1 MSTKSPTVLFGS
13 VDLDANRQVRERLR
27 LQNLKVFA
35 TSNSTEFIEL
45 ARRAQPDVV
54 VLDDDLESLGG
65 EMLIRL
71 LRQPCPAA
79 RVILLLTPGS
89 HPDQKG
95 LRHLGP
101 VCSLVSPVADADLT
115 KVVALA
121 LQDQGGT
128 ASPRPPVV
136 LCVDDDRLFLK
147 SLARILRRRDVV
159 VLSYDDPDEARA
171 AIPVHN
177 PAMAFVDVLMPGMNG
192 LDLVSELREEY
203 GDGLPVVLLSAKSS
217 DEEIGQGL
225 QAGARYYV
233 TKPCDPD
240 RILQVADELLGARS
254 VAREPMR
261 RPGL

>member
-1 MSTKSPTVLFGS
+1 MTINPPTVLFGS
-13 VDLDANRQVRERLR
+13 VDLDVNRQARERLR
-27 LQNLKVFA
+27 EKNLRILA

-71 LRQPCPAA
+71 LRQPCPRA
-79 RVILLLTPGS
+79 RVILLLPPDS
-89 HPDQKG
+89 HPDPKG

-101 VCSLVSPVADADLT
+101 VVSLVSPVADEDLT

-121 LQDQGGT
+121 LQDQGG
-128 ASPRPPVV
+128 AAAPRPPVV

-159 VLSYDDPDEARA
+159 VLCYEHPDEARE

-177 PAMAFVDVLMPGMNG
+177 PALAFVDVLMPGMNG

-203 GDGLPVVLLSAKSS
+203 GETLPIVLLSAKSS

-240 RILQVADELLGARS
+240 RILKIADEVLGTRAG
-254 VAREPMR
+254 AREPSQGAGR
-261 RPGL
+261 

>member
-1 MSTKSPTVLFGS
+1 MTENSGTVLFGS
-13 VDLDANRQVRERLR
+13 VDLDLREQLRERLQD
-27 LQNLKVFA
+27 QNLRILA
-35 TSNSTEFIEL
+35 TSNSSEFLEL
-45 ARRAQPDVV
+45 ARRGRPDVV
-54 VLDDDLESLGG
+54 VLDEELESLGG
-65 EMLIRL
+65 ELLIRL
-71 LRQPCPAA
+71 LRQSCPRA
-79 RVILLLTPGS
+79 RVILLTKPGT
-89 HPDQKG
+89 HPDPTG

-101 VCSLVSPVADADLT
+101 VCSLASPVADSDLA

-121 LQDQGGT
+121 LQDQGGA

-159 VLSYDDPDEARA
+159 VLSYDDPDEARE

-217 DEEIGQGL
+217 DEEIGQGM

-240 RILQVADELLGARS
+240 RILQIADEILGARP
-254 VAREPMR
+254 ATREPMR
-261 RPGL
+261 RPGP

>member
-1 MSTKSPTVLFGS
+1 MSGKPGTVLFGS
-13 VDLDANRQVRERLR
+13 VDLDANQHLRDRLESDGLR
-27 LQNLKVFA
+27 VVS
-35 TSNSTEFIEL
+35 TSNSAEFLDL
-45 ARRAQPDVV
+45 ARLGQPDVV
-54 VLDDDLESLGG
+54 VLDDELESLGG

-71 LRQPCPAA
+71 LRQTCPRA
-79 RVILLLTPGS
+79 RVVLIRPEGS
-89 HPDQKG
+89 HPDQTG

-101 VCSLVSPVADADLT
+101 VCSLVAPVADTDLA

-121 LQDQGGT
+121 LQDQGGL

-159 VLSYDDPDEARA
+159 VLSYEDPDEARA

-192 LDLVSELREEY
+192 LDLVSELREDY
-203 GDGLPVVLLSAKSS
+203 GPGLPVVLVSAKSS
-217 DEEIGQGL
+217 DEEIGQGML
-225 QAGARYYV
+225 AGARYYV

-240 RILQVADELLGARS
+240 RILQITDEVLGPRAAS
-254 VAREPMR
+254 QGSLREPGR
-261 RPGL
+261 

>member
-1 MSTKSPTVLFGS
+1 MTTKPPTVLFGS
-13 VDLDANRQVRERLR
+13 VDLDTHRALRDHLQDDRLR
-27 LQNLKVFA
+27 ILA
-35 TSNSTEFIEL
+35 TSNSAEFLEL
-45 ARRAQPDVV
+45 ARRGQPDVI

-71 LRQPCPAA
+71 LRQSSPRA
-79 RVILLLTPGS
+79 RVILLHPAGS

-101 VCSLVSPVADADLT
+101 VCSLVSPVANADLG

-121 LQDQGGT
+121 LQDQGGL
-128 ASPRPPVV
+128 AAPRPPVV

-159 VLSYDDPDEARA
+159 VLSYDNPDEARE
-171 AIPVHN
+171 AIPVHT
-177 PAMAFVDVLMPGMNG
+177 PALAFVDVLMPGMNG

-203 GDGLPVVLLSAKSS
+203 GSALPVVLLSAKSS
-217 DEEIGQGL
+217 DEEIGQGML
-225 QAGARYYV
+225 AGARYYV

-240 RILQVADELLGARS
+240 RILQITDELLGTRS
-254 VAREPMR
+254 SAQESLR
-261 RPGL
+261 RPGA